1 MTTAYVYDP
10 FELNHTF
17 DGHPENHRRMEHVW
31 ALLEQDGILD
41 KLARLPENVA
51 PLDPVLAVHGANY
64 VQQLEGICR
73 EMATHI
79 RGGAGLPGNLGA
91 AGWLDQDTY
100 VLGASFEAALRGV
113 GGLLSI
119 TDAVMTGA
127 AANGFAL
134 VRPPG
139 HHARPHSAK
148 GFCLLGNV
156 AVAARH
162 AQQQHGAQRV
172 LIVDFDVHHGNG
184 TAEMFYDDSS
194 VLFFSIHQYPH
205 YPFSG
210 TIDEF
215 GRDIGEGYTV
225 NVPFPAGVGDAGY
238 LAALRQVLTPLAHD
252 FAPDVIFLSAG
263 FDGHWL
269 DPLSEHRLSVAGYA
283 RLVEELL
290 ALADAL
296 CRGRLVCTLEGG
308 YHLDALPH
316 CVLSTLRA
324 LCGDEAG
331 VSDPFGAVEARPE
344 AAEQVLLAVMRRLG
358 LQTPGKSSG
367 LPKQ

>member
-1 MTTAYVYDP
+1 MTSASYAMTTAYVYDR

-41 KLARLPENVA
+41 RLTRLPEDVA
-51 PLDPVLAVHGANY
+51 ALDPVLAVHGMKY
-64 VQQLEGICR
+64 VEQLEAVCR
-73 EMATHI
+73 NLETKS
-79 RGGAGLPGNLGA
+79 RSGGVSPANLGA
-91 AGWLDQDTY
+91 TGWLDQDTY
-100 VLGASFEAALRGV
+100 VLGASYEAALRGV

-139 HHARPHSAK
+139 HHARPNSAK

-162 AQQQHGAQRV
+162 AQRQHGAQRV

-210 TIDEF
+210 TIEEF
-215 GRDIGEGYTV
+215 GRDAGEGYTV

-238 LAALRQVLTPLAHD
+238 LAALRQVLTPLAHEYS
-252 FAPDVIFLSAG
+252 PEVIFLSAG

-269 DPLSEHRLSVAGYA
+269 DPLSEHRVSVTGYA
-283 RLVEELL
+283 KLVEELI
-290 ALADAL
+290 ALARAL
-296 CRGRLVCTLEGG
+296 CGGRLICTLEGG

-316 CVLSTLRA
+316 CVLSTLRV
-324 LCGDEAG
+324 LRGDEAG
-331 VSDPFGAVEARPE
+331 VSDPFGAVEAPQE
-344 AAEQVLLAVMRRLG
+344 AAEQVLSAVTRRLG
-358 LQTPGKSSG
+358 LPTPD
-367 LPKQ
+367 

>member
-17 DGHPENHRRMEHVW
+17 YGHPENHRRLEHVW
-31 ALLEQDGILD
+31 ALLERDGILD
-41 KLARLPENVA
+41 RLTRLPENVA
-51 PLDPVLAVHGANY
+51 TLDPLLAVHGVNY
-64 VQQLEGICR
+64 VAQLEDICQDLAAR
-73 EMATHI
+73 S
-79 RGGAGLPGNLGA
+79 GGGKPSTDNIGA

-100 VLGASFEAALRGV
+100 ILGASYEAALRGV
-113 GGLLSI
+113 GGLLSL
-119 TDAVMTGA
+119 TDAVMIGA

-139 HHARPHSAK
+139 HHARPNSAK

-162 AQQQHGAQRV
+162 AQRQHGAQRV

-210 TIDEF
+210 TIDEI
-215 GRDIGEGYTV
+215 GRDVGEGYTV

-238 LAALRQVLTPLAHD
+238 LAALRQVLTPLAYE

-269 DPLSEHRLSVAGYA
+269 DPLSEHRVSVTGYA
-283 RLVEELL
+283 KIVEELL

-296 CRGRLVCTLEGG
+296 CRGRLICTLEGG

-324 LCGDEAG
+324 LSGDEAG
-331 VSDPFGAVEARPE
+331 VSDPFGKVEARTE
-344 AAEQVLLAVMRRLG
+344 AAEQVLLSVTRRLG
-358 LQTPGKSSG
+358 IPTPGNKPG
-367 LPKQ
+367 LPKH

>member
-1 MTTAYVYDP
+1 MTFAASTMTTAYVYDS
-10 FELNHTF
+10 FEHKHTF
-17 DGHPENHRRMEHVW
+17 EGHPENHRRMEHVW

-41 KLARLPENVA
+41 RLTRLPDNVA
-51 PLDPVLAVHGANY
+51 ALGPVLAVHGANY
-64 VQQLEGICR
+64 VEQLEGICR
-73 EMATHI
+73 NLAANS
-79 RGGAGLPGNLGA
+79 RSGKLSPGNLGA
-91 AGWLDQDTY
+91 TGWLDQDTY
-100 VLGASFEAALRGV
+100 VLGASYEAALRGI

-139 HHARPHSAK
+139 HHARPNIAK

-162 AQQQHGAQRV
+162 AQHQHGAQRV

-210 TIDEF
+210 TIDEL
-215 GRDIGEGYTV
+215 GRDVGEGYTV

-238 LAALRQVLTPLAHD
+238 LAAFSQVLAPLAREYS
-252 FAPDVIFLSAG
+252 PDVIFLSAG

-269 DPLSEHRLSVAGYA
+269 DPLSEHRVSVSGYA
-283 RLVEELL
+283 KLVEELL
-290 ALADAL
+290 ALAGAL
-296 CRGRLVCTLEGG
+296 CGGRLICTLEGG

-324 LCGDEAG
+324 LCGDDAG
-331 VSDPFGAVEARPE
+331 VSDPFGAVEERPE
-344 AAEQVLLAVMRRLG
+344 AAEQVLLAVTRRLG
-358 LQTPGKSSG
+358 LPAPG
-367 LPKQ
+367 